1 VNQRL
6 PIISLILN
14 GVLAIAVVVLYVL
27 HFNGSKS
34 AVAVVDGI
42 DTIQEAVLELDSL
55 PNLGSNN
62 GAIAFIDFEQLT
74 KKYQFYKDGIS
85 NLEKDF
91 QKKEAEFMKKQ
102 QAYEESVGRYQ
113 QLAASLTPEVRE
125 KRERELM
132 EEEQKLVELRDRL
145 RKDLG
150 DKEENF
156 NKDFLNKID
165 GYLKVLSKE
174 KNYSYVFT
182 YVKGSPATIVYAK
195 DTLNI
200 SDQVIYALNEQY
212 KKKK

>member
-6 PIISLILN
+6 SLILN
-14 GVLAIAVVVLYVL
+14 GVLAIAVIVLYVL
-27 HFNGSKS
+27 HFNGQKS
-34 AVAVVDGI
+34 SVVEKDNT
-42 DTIQEAVLELDSL
+42 DTIQEAILELDSL

-62 GAIAFIDFEQLT
+62 GAIAFIDMEELT
-74 KKYQFYKDGIS
+74 KRSKFYEDGRVS
-85 NLEKDF
+85 FERDYK
-91 QKKEAEFMKKQ
+91 KKEAEFMKQQ

-113 QLAASLTPEVRE
+113 QMAPNLTPEVRE

-132 EEEQKLVELRDRL
+132 EDQQKVLELRDRL
-145 RKDLG
+145 RADLA

-156 NKDFLNKID
+156 SKDFLNKLD
-165 GYLKVLSKE
+165 DYLKVLSKE

-200 SDQVIYALNEQY
+200 SDQVIHALNEQY